1 MGQLSHREDVPFPIF
16 DADNHLYEPPE
27 ALTKFLPKEYK
38 DFVQYVQING
48 RTKIAIRGHIS
59 NYIPNPTFEVV
70 ARPGAWEEYFKYG
83 NPEGKTKREL
93 FGEPMRAIPAF
104 FEPGPRLEKMNEL
117 GLDRTLM
124 FPTLASLL
132 EERLRDDPVAIHVL
146 IHALN
151 QWLDEV
157 WGFNYQNRIFT
168 TPVITLPIVE
178 KAIEELEWAV
188 KRGARCIL
196 VRPAPVPGFRGP
208 RSFALPEFDPFWER
222 VVEHDL
228 LVGMHS
234 TRQRL
239 LPVHLRVGRCRTG
252 DAAVPNQCDGHPQ
265 RVAADPGRG
274 GVVGDSRRAVPPS
287 QAEGRDRRGRFEVDD
302 PVAGRLGRGLPEG
315 PGSFP
320 ERPSR
325 NGQEPNPRQPVL
337 RGRHR
342 RSGQPRRCEPGA
354 VRLGLAAPGRAGG
367 ADVLRQRAVAP
378 VRRGSGKDHGRQPR
392 SARHGVTLT
401 QPWRTIPEMV
411 LSAAD
416 RFGDAEA
423 VVDGPLRLTFTEL
436 VGRIRCAAGAFADLG
451 IDQGDRVAIWA
462 PNSAEWIIAAFG
474 LLTAGGV
481 LVPVN
486 TRFKTDEAG
495 DIIVRSGAKAV
506 LVQKGFLDQDYTVP
520 AGIPV
525 IDLRSDFLSA
535 GSPFERAMS
544 GSDISDIIFTSG
556 TTGRPKGAMMNHQQT
571 LRMYEEWATLADLRE
586 GDRYLQI
593 NPYFHTFGLKAG
605 LITSFLR
612 GATILPVAVFDVDTV
627 VDLIERERIT
637 MLPGP
642 PTLYHS
648 LLTVGD
654 KSKLS
659 TLRAGVTGAA
669 DIPVELVRRIH
680 GELPFQTLMTGYGL
694 TEAGNV
700 TLSLPGDSFEDV
712 ATTAGVPCDGVEV
725 RIADDGE
732 VLVRGYGV
740 MQGYLDDPDATA
752 QTIDGDGWLHTG
764 DLGNFT
770 EAGRL
775 RIVGRKKDM
784 FIVGGFNAYPAEIEG
799 FLLSHPAVA
808 QAAVVGVPDERLGQV
823 GKAFIVR
830 TGPIDA
836 DELIGWCRDRMAGFK
851 VPRSVQFL
859 DALPLNATG
868 KVVKNLLR

>member
-1 MGQLSHREDVPFPIF
+1 M
-16 DADNHLYEPPE
+16 
-27 ALTKFLPKEYK
+27 
-38 DFVQYVQING
+38 
-48 RTKIAIRGHIS
+48 
-59 NYIPNPTFEVV
+59 TF
-70 ARPGAWEEYFKYG
+70 
-83 NPEGKTKREL
+83 
-93 FGEPMRAIPAF
+93 
-104 FEPGPRLEKMNEL
+104 
-117 GLDRTLM
+117 
-124 FPTLASLL
+124 
-132 EERLRDDPVAIHVL
+132 
-146 IHALN
+146 
-151 QWLDEV
+151 
-157 WGFNYQNRIFT
+157 
-168 TPVITLPIVE
+168 
-178 KAIEELEWAV
+178 
-188 KRGARCIL
+188 
-196 VRPAPVPGFRGP
+196 
-208 RSFALPEFDPFWER
+208 
-222 VVEHDL
+222 
-228 LVGMHS
+228 
-234 TRQRL
+234 
-239 LPVHLRVGRCRTG
+239 
-252 DAAVPNQCDGHPQ
+252 
-265 RVAADPGRG
+265 
-274 GVVGDSRRAVPPS
+274 
-287 QAEGRDRRGRFEVDD
+287 
-302 PVAGRLGRGLPEG
+302 
-315 PGSFP
+315 
-320 ERPSR
+320 
-325 NGQEPNPRQPVL
+325 
-337 RGRHR
+337 
-342 RSGQPRRCEPGA
+342 
-354 VRLGLAAPGRAGG
+354 
-367 ADVLRQRAVAP
+367 
-378 VRRGSGKDHGRQPR
+378 
-392 SARHGVTLT
+392 T
-401 QPWRTIPEMV
+401 QTWRTIPELV

-423 VVDGPLRLTFTEL
+423 VVDGPLRLTFIEL
-436 VGRIRCAAGAFADLG
+436 VRRIRCAAGAFADLG
-451 IDQGDRVAIWA
+451 IDKGDRVAIWA

-495 DIIVRSGAKAV
+495 DIIVRSGAKVV
-506 LVQKGFLDQDYTVP
+506 LAQKGFLDQDYIAP

-525 IDLRSDFLSA
+525 IDLKSDFLSS
-535 GSPFERAMS
+535 GSSFERAVN
-544 GSDISDIIFTSG
+544 GSDIADIIFTSG
-556 TTGRPKGAMMNHQQT
+556 TTGRPKGAMMNHHQT
-571 LRMYEEWATLADLRE
+571 LRMYEEWARLADLRE

-612 GATILPVAVFDVDTV
+612 GATMLPVAVFDVDTV

-648 LLTVGD
+648 LLTVRD

-740 MQGYLDDPDATA
+740 MQGYLDDPAATA
-752 QTIDGDGWLHTG
+752 QAIDPDGWLHTG
-764 DLGNFT
+764 DLGKFT
-770 EAGRL
+770 DTGRL

-808 QAAVVGVPDERLGQV
+808 QAAVIGVPDERLGQV
-823 GKAFIVR
+823 GKAFIVSK
-830 TGPIDA
+830 GPIDA